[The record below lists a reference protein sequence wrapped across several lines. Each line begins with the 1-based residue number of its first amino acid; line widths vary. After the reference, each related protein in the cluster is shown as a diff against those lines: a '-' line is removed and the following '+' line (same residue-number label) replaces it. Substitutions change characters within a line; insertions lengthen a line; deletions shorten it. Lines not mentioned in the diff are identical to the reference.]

1 MENLLDLLQGA
12 ALSLSRGGSIKE
24 RLAEAYDRHLTQID
38 ADDLPDPWRDE
49 FLMLSAALRRETP
62 LPRESP
68 IRATVRKMS
77 NEEAERHAAQVVA
90 IFAAVARQNT
100 GQSLRR
106 TPRSPALAPIVKLF
120 AADA

>member
-1 MENLLDLLQGA
+1 MEDLLDLLQGA
-12 ALSLSRGGSIKE
+12 ALTLSRGGSIKE
-24 RLAEAYDRHLTQID
+24 RLADAYDRHLMQID

-49 FLMLSAALRRETP
+49 FLMLCCALRREPP

-90 IFAAVARQNT
+90 IFAAVARQSA
-100 GQSLRR
+100 GQAVRR
-106 TPRSPALAPIVKLF
+106 TPRSPTMAPIVKLF

>member
-1 MENLLDLLQGA
+1 MEDLLDLLQGA
-12 ALSLSRGGSIKE
+12 ALTLVQGGSIKE
-24 RLAEAYDRHLTQID
+24 RLADAYDRHLIQID

-49 FLMLSAALRRETP
+49 FLMLTGALRRETP

-77 NEEAERHAAQVVA
+77 SEEAERHAAQVVA
-90 IFAAVARQNT
+90 IFAAVARHSA
-100 GQSLRR
+100 GQSVRR
-106 TPRSPALAPIVKLF
+106 TPRNPVMAPIVKLF